1 MTKIK
6 ISVIKR
12 FSPIDVFRCE
22 MKTPSGK
29 EISACQSFKDKQEF
43 YSTDLKK
50 PDGFCEWAWHDIYKD
65 ISILVFGGAE
75 NWKEPNK
82 AYVCCTDGMRP
93 VVFKLEKIEDKKAS
107 D

>member
-1 MTKIK
+1 MKKLTRIK

-12 FSPIDVFRCE
+12 FSPADVFGHD

-29 EISACQSFKDKQEF
+29 DIPVCQSFENGQEF
-43 YSTDLKK
+43 IVEDLAK
-50 PDGFCEWAWHDIYKD
+50 PGGFCGWAWHDMYKEL
-65 ISILVFGGAE
+65 SLLVFGGAE

-93 VVFKLEKIEDKKAS
+93 GCFKLEKIKL
-107 D
+107 